1 VFKKG
6 DKVRVQI
13 GPNLE
18 DGTIHRAGKYG
29 RQSVK
34 ISGKVFNVEDERIIM
49 TEEAKVLAESVTELP
64 EVKPPVLVESFTVV
78 NPLPAV
84 YDAAPTEEASAYVIS
99 DEWYGQ
105 IEQGDPFLEAAD
117 PYEKANPGRKFR
129 YLGETT
135 VKRHGKRG
143 YQEVIDKQTGKP
155 VTVSGMT
162 LASIPR
168 HVHEERARRVAQLT
182 DDQAASKQEPIRE
195 QLAEAGKAAGI
206 GTAALDAFDTAKTLR
221 EGIRGSEFRR

>member
-1 VFKKG
+1 MFKKG

-18 DGTIHRAGKYG
+18 NGTIHRAGNYG

-105 IEQGDPFLEAAD
+105 IEQGDPFAEAAD
-117 PYEKANPGRKFR
+117 PQP
-129 YLGETT
+129 
-135 VKRHGKRG
+135 
-143 YQEVIDKQTGKP
+143 
-155 VTVSGMT
+155 
-162 LASIPR
+162 
-168 HVHEERARRVAQLT
+168 
-182 DDQAASKQEPIRE
+182 
-195 QLAEAGKAAGI
+195 
-206 GTAALDAFDTAKTLR
+206 
-221 EGIRGSEFRR
+221 